1 MKYEATLTPYSY
13 ALNQKEC
20 AFLRLPG
27 ELRNRIYEHILGGL
41 IFSST
46 TTPRL
51 LWAVK
56 GARIRH
62 VECQHKSPGHS
73 SPATLELS
81 ILETCR
87 QIHEEARL
95 LAFKLNTFAI
105 DPTNLTHFINDLTD
119 VQRDSIHTFKV
130 GDSVA
135 SQADVGLAARRL
147 SRNPL
152 SLGQPFILPQ
162 SHFTAF
168 MTPEDLLSEWSG
180 LYKLVQLRG
189 LKRLVIGNAHQGSI
203 QGWTSVQRN
212 RFLVRLDVYFR
223 DMNVEVVFEEFKEA

>member
-1 MKYEATLTPYSY
+1 
-13 ALNQKEC
+13 
-20 AFLRLPG
+20 
-27 ELRNRIYEHILGGL
+27 L

-51 LWAVK
+51 PWAAK
-56 GARIRH
+56 CARIRQ
-62 VECQHKSPGHS
+62 VECQYKSSSGF

-119 VQRDSIHTFKV
+119 IQRDSIHTFKV

-147 SRNPL
+147 S
-152 SLGQPFILPQ
+152 
-162 SHFTAF
+162 FT
-168 MTPEDLLSEWSG
+168 TPEDLLSEWSG
-180 LYKLVQLRG
+180 LHKLVQLRG

-203 QGWTSVQRN
+203 QGWTSLQRN
-212 RFLVRLDVYFR
+212 RFLVRLDVYFPG
-223 DMNVEVVFEEFKEA
+223 MNVELVFEEFCD